1 MLKLTTI
8 LKEDYIRSM
17 LDNPTNR
24 RLLNIIATNLPED
37 LSNIYYNK
45 SNPFLRQMRDVKRF
59 IKNTLYIEDP
69 AKIAQ
74 LLWLIFLN
82 GDIDY
87 LKDDLD
93 ISTDFQVYEIFY
105 YTEMEEEQEEREID
119 CSQCD
124 GYGQKNEDCEMCQGS
139 GEEESGEK
147 DEEGKPIM
155 VTCPDCEG
163 TGEVSNDCD
172 WCGGGGYETEDFIE
186 YTIQEW
192 RNVYVSK
199 KENIKA
205 PPTLSYPYKSPGHTG
220 EATDPASFNQ
230 WIRSIPKEEL
240 ILITE
245 NYQDTTR
252 EEYDSYVEEESGI
265 INSFE
270 SLPLE
275 EIGFSTFLRD
285 NLFGQSN

>member
-24 RLLNIIATNLPED
+24 RLLDIITKNND
-37 LSNIYYNK
+37 ISNIYYNK
-45 SNPFLRQMRDVKRF
+45 SNPFVRQMHDVKRF
-59 IKNTLYIEDP
+59 IKNTLYIKDP

-93 ISTDFQVYEIFY
+93 ISTDFQVYEVYY
-105 YTEMEEEQEEREID
+105 YTDMEEETDDRSVD
-119 CSQCD
+119 CSECD
-124 GYGQKNEDCEMCQGS
+124 GYGQKTEDCDMCQGT
-139 GEEESGEK
+139 GEEETGEK
-147 DEEGKPIM
+147 DDEGNPIM
-155 VTCPDCEG
+155 QECPYCDG
-163 TGEVSNDCD
+163 TGDIDNDCD
-172 WCGGGGYETEDFIE
+172 WCDGSGTETEEFVE
-186 YTIQEW
+186 YSVEEW

-205 PPTLSYPYKSPGHTG
+205 PSTLTYPYKGVEENQSEWIKPSG
-220 EATDPASFNQ
+220 FNE
-230 WIRSIPKEEL
+230 WIKSIPKEEL

-245 NYQDTTR
+245 NIMDSMS
-252 EEYDSYVEEESGI
+252 EEDEFYLEEESGR

-270 SLPLE
+270 SLPME
-275 EIGFSTFLRD
+275 SIGFSRFLRD
-285 NLFGQSN
+285 NLFGESN

>member
-24 RLLNIIATNLPED
+24 RLLNIIAKNND
-37 LSNIYYNK
+37 LSPIYYNK
-45 SNPFLRQMRDVKRF
+45 SNPFLRQMRYVKKF
-59 IKNTLYIEDP
+59 IKDTLYIEDP
-69 AKIAQ
+69 ATTAQ

-105 YTEMEEEQEEREID
+105 YTDMEEEEEERDID
-119 CSQCD
+119 CDSCD
-124 GYGQKNEDCEMCQGS
+124 GYGQKTEDCDMCQGT
-139 GEEESGEK
+139 GEEETGEK
-147 DEEGKPIM
+147 DEDGDPIM
-155 VTCPDCEG
+155 QECPDCEG
-163 TGEVSNDCD
+163 TGDIDNDCD
-172 WCGGGGYETEDFIE
+172 WCAGSGSETEEYIE
-186 YTIQEW
+186 YTVEEW

-205 PPTLSYPYKSPGHTG
+205 PPTISYPYNSPEET
-220 EATDPASFNQ
+220 ADYADPMDFNR
-230 WIRSIPKEEL
+230 WIRDIPQGEL

-245 NYQDTTR
+245 NFMDSTR
-252 EEYDSYVEEESGI
+252 EEYESYVDDESGR

-270 SLPLE
+270 SLPMD
-275 EIGFSTFLRD
+275 EIGFSRFLRD
-285 NLFGQSN
+285 NLYGESN

>member
-1 MLKLTTI
+1 
-8 LKEDYIRSM
+8 M
-17 LDNPTNR
+17 LDTPTNR

-172 WCGGGGYETEDFIE
+172 WCGGGGYEHEEYIE
-186 YTIQEW
+186 YVIEEW
-192 RNVYVSK
+192 RNVYVSQ

-205 PPTLSYPYKSPGHTG
+205 PPTITYPYKGP
-220 EATDPASFNQ
+220 DPANNKVEAADFNK

-245 NYQDTTR
+245 NFQDR
-252 EEYDSYVEEESGI
+252 IKEEYDEYVGEESGRI
-265 INSFE
+265 YSYE
-270 SLPLE
+270 SLL
-275 EIGFSTFLRD
+275 IGDMGVSRFLRD
-285 NLFGQSN
+285 NFYR